1 VARKL
6 IAYGC
11 ALGFA
16 VLGVAAA
23 LLLQHA
29 LSRNFNSVLTIA
41 VLLSAWLGGL
51 GPGLLTGL
59 LCTAAINYFFQDPPL
74 ELAVASVSDV
84 VQLATFA
91 LAVVLLS
98 SLVRSRERVRRESAQ
113 LVQLK
118 TDFVN
123 MVSHELRTPLAATR
137 GAVDLL
143 LEQSGDMTPRARRF
157 LQTIRRST
165 ERLGGL
171 VNDLLELARLEAG
184 RVELELAAEDPRR
197 VVRDAIRGIQH
208 QIRARHQHVRVNA
221 DADVPAVLADPR
233 RLEQVLV
240 NLLSNASKY
249 SPRDSQLRV
258 DIRGGAHS
266 IDIIV
271 SDSGPGLSPQD
282 QRRVFEKFFRAGDS
296 DRQREQPGTGLGLA
310 IALSLVEL
318 QGGRLTVHSEPH
330 KGASFCVS
338 LPAAV

>member
-1 VARKL
+1 MARKL
-6 IAYGC
+6 LAYGS

-16 VLGVAAA
+16 VLAVAAA
-23 LLLQHA
+23 VFLQQTLH
-29 LSRNFNSVLTIA
+29 RNFNSVLTIA

-59 LCTAAINYFFQDPPL
+59 LCTAAVNYFFQDPPL
-74 ELAVASVSDV
+74 ELAVASVSDA

-91 LAVVLLS
+91 LAAVLLS
-98 SLVRSRERVRRESAQ
+98 SLIRTRERVRRESAE

-143 LEQSGDMTPRARRF
+143 LEQAGDMTPRARRF

-165 ERLGGL
+165 ERLSGL

-184 RVELELAAEDPRR
+184 RVELELAPEDPRR
-197 VVRDAIRGIQH
+197 VVRSAVRGIQH
-208 QIRARHQHVRVNA
+208 QTRARHQQVRINA
-221 DADVPAVLADPR
+221 DADLPAVLADAR

-258 DIRGGAHS
+258 DIRAGLQS

-271 SDSGPGLSPQD
+271 SDAGPGLSLQD
-282 QRRVFEKFFRAGDS
+282 QHRVFEKFYRAGDS
-296 DRQREQPGTGLGLA
+296 ASQREQAGTGLGLA

-318 QGGRLTVHSEPH
+318 QGGRLTVHSEPRQ
-330 KGASFCVS
+330 GASFCVS
-338 LPAAV
+338 MPAAV

>member
-1 VARKL
+1 MARKL
-6 IAYGC
+6 VAYGV

-16 VLGVAAA
+16 ILGVSAT
-23 LLLQHA
+23 LLLQLTLH
-29 LSRNFNSVLTIA
+29 RNFDSVLVIA

-51 GPGLLTGL
+51 GPGLVTGVV
-59 LCTAAINYFFQDPPL
+59 CAAALNYFFQDPPL
-74 ELAVASVSDV
+74 QLAVASVSDV
-84 VQLATFA
+84 VQLATFT
-91 LAVVLLS
+91 LAAVLLS
-98 SLVRSRERVRRESAQ
+98 SLTRSRERVRRESAE

-143 LEQSGDMTPRARRF
+143 LEQAADMTPRARRF

-165 ERLGGL
+165 ERLSGL
-171 VNDLLELARLEAG
+171 VNDLLELARIEAG
-184 RVELELAAEDPRR
+184 RVELELVAEDPRR
-197 VVRDAIRGIQH
+197 VVRDAIRSIQH
-208 QIRARHQHVRVNA
+208 QIRARRQHVRVHS

-249 SPRDSQLRV
+249 SPRESQLRV
-258 DIRGGAHS
+258 DIRAGTNS

-271 SDSGPGLSPQD
+271 SDTGPGLSVQE
-282 QRRVFEKFFRAGDS
+282 QHRVFEKFFRGGDPAG
-296 DRQREQPGTGLGLA
+296 QREQTGTGLGLA

-318 QGGRLTVHSEPH
+318 QGGRITVHSELQ